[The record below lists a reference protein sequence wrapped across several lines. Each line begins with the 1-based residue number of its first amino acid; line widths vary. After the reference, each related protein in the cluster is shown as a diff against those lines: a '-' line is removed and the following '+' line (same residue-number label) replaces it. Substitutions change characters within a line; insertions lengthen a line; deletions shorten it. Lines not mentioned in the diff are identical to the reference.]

1 MNWSLAR
8 LGQVVTFYVPVY
20 SPAAVQ
26 SLEFDDITVR
36 GNLTLE
42 NVIPPGDRDRLFFR
56 VRQE

>member
-1 MNWSLAR
+1 
-8 LGQVVTFYVPVY
+8 VVTFYVPVN

-36 GNLTLE
+36 GSVTLE
-42 NVIPPGDRDRLFFR
+42 NVIPPGGGVQLFFR

>member
-1 MNWSLAR
+1 MA
-8 LGQVVTFYVPVY
+8 GPVVTFYVPVY

-36 GNLTLE
+36 GSVTLE
-42 NVIPPGDRDRLFFR
+42 NVIPPGGRDRLFFR